1 MSFFL
6 NYSAE
11 KAEYMLTTAGYIA
24 VILLLA
30 VVFLGF
36 QFFTKS
42 NQTTPHMRTQ
52 RLVYCAG
59 AMALSLVTSF
69 IKFAS
74 LPFGGSITLFSML
87 FICLIGY
94 VFGVRTGIM
103 TGVAYGILQFIMGP
117 YIYAPI
123 QVLLDYPLAFGA
135 LGLSG
140 LFHNKKNGLVAGYIT
155 GVVGRYIFH
164 VISGYIFFAS
174 YAPEGTNSMIYTLV
188 YNATYILPELIVT
201 IIVLYMPPVLKAITQ
216 VKRQAVSE

>member
-94 VFGVRTGIM
+94 VFGLRTGIM

-117 YIYAPI
+117 YIYAPV

-140 LFHNKKNGLVAGYIT
+140 LFRNKKNGLVAGYIT
-155 GVVGRYIFH
+155 GVIGRYVFH